1 MREVR
6 NGDLYQGTTI
16 KIGDTLII
24 GTKSKEAN
32 KKESA

>member
-1 MREVR
+1 MREVH

-24 GTKSKEAN
+24 GIKPKETN